1 MKRLVLALTVSAA
14 TLLATAPAVASNPH
28 HEEAD
33 GCDHGATGKACRP
46 DPSSNGKDCEVHG
59 NHGGVNEDHCDQEV
73 PTSTTTTTAPR
84 TPITGPIELEV
95 IEITTTTTMPAPT
108 TTTTTGPASPTT
120 TVTTSGGATGS
131 PSTTTTHVRPA
142 PPTSSTPA
150 TSGPAELPATGSS
163 TLPYALLGLALL
175 LTGIG
180 CIICGDRMTRR

>member
-1 MKRLVLALTVSAA
+1 MRRLVLALTVSAA
-14 TLLATAPAVASNPH
+14 TLLAAAPAVASNPH

-95 IEITTTTTMPAPT
+95 IEITTTTSTPAPT

-120 TVTTSGGATGS
+120 TVTTSDGVTGS
-131 PSTTTTHVRPA
+131 PSTTTTTSTISS
-142 PPTSSTPA
+142 PPSSPTKL
-150 TSGPAELPATGSS
+150 TELPATGSS
-163 TLPYALLGLALL
+163 SLPLALFGLALL
-175 LTGIG
+175 LAGIG
-180 CIICGDRMTRR
+180 CVVCGDRIRR